1 MGTVRFFRHSTQLF
15 RYHIPTEFILLGL
28 IEFLILF
35 FSLYIGLELRFLGS
49 DWEQNFGAY
58 YPKAF
63 LYAAVMQLSLLAFGI
78 YQRQAGRF
86 VDMMMLRIASG
97 LLLGLIPLG
106 VGYYIA
112 PMFFLGRGVLAITV
126 VTSFVLISIVRL
138 VFREVVKEHNM
149 WSRILVLGAGE
160 NASLIRQAEL
170 DGELRGLNILG
181 YVAIPGDN
189 HIGVENHTQNQLDV
203 LMLDIPLVQYAEE
216 KDLDEIVLAVDDR
229 RQGGLPAVDLLDCK
243 MSGIDILDMVS
254 FFERRTGKIRL
265 DILYPSWLYLS
276 EGFHESTFRNAV
288 KRTFDI
294 AVVLLLLPIAL
305 PLMLLSTIAILIE
318 SRGRGGILYKQTRV
332 KQDNR
337 PFQIYK
343 FRSMVADAEKDGVAR
358 WASKNDSR
366 ITRVGAIMRTLRLDE
381 LPQLFNVLKGD
392 MSFVGPR
399 PERPEFVEQL
409 SAKIPFYEERHRVKP
424 GLTGWAQIRYPYGN
438 TDEDAQEKL
447 QYDLY
452 YVKNFSIFLDL
463 LILLQTAEVVMMG
476 KGAQ

>member
-28 IEFLILF
+28 IEFVVLF
-35 FSLYIGLELRFLGS
+35 FSLYLGLELRFWGAEWKEEFGS
-49 DWEQNFGAY
+49 LY
-58 YPKAF
+58 LKAF
-63 LYAAVMQLSLLAFGI
+63 VYAAVMQMSLLAFGV

-86 VDMMMLRIASG
+86 VDVMMLRIASG

-106 VGYYIA
+106 VSYYIA

-126 VTSFVLISIVRL
+126 ALSFIQISIVRL
-138 VFREVVKEHNM
+138 IFRQVIKERNM
-149 WSRILVLGAGE
+149 WSRILVLGSGE
-160 NASLIRQAEL
+160 NADLIRDSEKA
-170 DGELRGLNILG
+170 GELRGLNILG
-181 YVAIPGDN
+181 YVHVPGDKPSDHN
-189 HIGVENHTQNQLDV
+189 SDV
-203 LMLDIPLVQYAEE
+203 IALEQPLVKYAEE
-216 KDLDEIVLAVDDR
+216 KDIDEIVLAVDDR
-229 RQGGLPAVDLLDCK
+229 RQGGLPAKDLLDCK

-254 FFERRTGKIRL
+254 FFERRTGKLRL

-276 EGFHESTFRNAV
+276 EGFHESTFRNTI

-294 AVVLLLLPIAL
+294 VVVVLLLPIAL
-305 PLMLLSTIAILIE
+305 PLMLLSALAILIE
-318 SRGRGGILYKQTRV
+318 SKGRGGVLYQQTRV
-332 KQDNR
+332 TQDNK

-358 WASKNDSR
+358 WASANDSR

-409 SAKIPFYEERHRVKP
+409 SEKIPLYEERHRVKP

-438 TDEDAQEKL
+438 TDEDALEKL

-452 YVKNFSIFLDL
+452 YVKNFSIYLDL